1 MRIRRYRVKV
11 EKRMLAQLGVPLK
24 FEKKTQMKKNKKETT
39 EARRSCN
46 NGSYDEMKD
55 GPGNWNMK
63 PNEEET
69 GKEWD

>member
-1 MRIRRYRVKV
+1 
-11 EKRMLAQLGVPLK
+11 MLAQLGVPLK

-55 GPGNWNMK
+55 GPGNWNTK
-63 PNEEET
+63 EEET
-69 GKEWD
+69 GKE